1 MMKKLLS
8 LIVFTAAIANA
19 QYSVKGTMTP
29 PEKNDWVMLHKLQ
42 GVKPKYISNTTI
54 KFDTIAVGADTQV
67 LGRFSFE
74 LPNDAEPGVYR
85 ATYRSKGA
93 GFVDFIFNK
102 ENVEFIFN
110 PKYPDQSIV
119 FTSSREN
126 KLYSEY
132 LELYAKIQNKINGH
146 QMEYLKNP
154 SKDVKKAYKN
164 ELDELENLQE
174 KFENKSE
181 GMLANNF
188 IKASQ
193 RYNSSSILDEMPE
206 YLAETTD
213 NFFKYVDFDNQALY
227 NSSFFI
233 DRVNEFVFLRNYS
246 DDQVTQHKLHKE
258 YIAKV
263 MDVISNKKV
272 KKEVIEFL
280 ASTFTDKRDSE
291 VVDWLFSEYYDN
303 LPNKDDEF
311 KQKRLDQLSVSVG
324 RVAPDFSWKENGE
337 EVKLSELSDGE
348 NYLLIFWSTGCPHC
362 TREVPEVHEFMK
374 EFSTT
379 SVISFAIED
388 DEVEFNKFKE
398 RLGGWHNAVGTHP
411 DYKFDNDV
419 VRKYKI
425 DATPTYFVLDQSKKI
440 IAIPNSIDDV
450 HKFFENLKNN

>member
-8 LIVFTAAIANA
+8 LVVLITSIANA
-19 QYSVKGTMTP
+19 QYSIKGTMTP
-29 PEKNDWVMLHKLQ
+29 PEKGDWVMLHKLQ

-54 KFDTIAVGADTQV
+54 KFDTISVGADTQV
-67 LGRFSFE
+67 LGKFAFE
-74 LPNDAEPGVYR
+74 LPNNAEPGVYR
-85 ATYRSKGA
+85 ATYRNKGS

-102 ENVEFIFN
+102 ENIEFIFN

-126 KLYSEY
+126 KVYSEY
-132 LELYAKIQNKINGH
+132 LEAAAKLQNKINAQ

-154 SKDVKKAYKN
+154 SKDVKKAYKK
-164 ELDELENLQE
+164 EIDELEELQE
-174 KFENKSE
+174 NYENKSE
-181 GMLANNF
+181 GMLSNNF
-188 IKASQ
+188 IKASK

-246 DDQVTQHKLHKE
+246 DDQVTQQKLHKE
-258 YIAKV
+258 SIEKAMKA
-263 MDVISNKKV
+263 ITNKKV
-272 KKEVIEFL
+272 KKEIIEFL
-280 ASTFTDKRDSE
+280 ATTFTDKRNSE
-291 VVDWLFSEYYDN
+291 IVDWLFSEYYDK
-303 LPNKDDEF
+303 LSNKDDEF
-311 KQKRLDQLSVSVG
+311 KQKKLDQLSVSVG
-324 RVAPDFSWKENGE
+324 REAPDFSWKEGNE
-337 EVKLSELSDGE
+337 ELKLSELSDGE

-374 EFSTT
+374 EFPNT
-379 SVISFAIED
+379 SIISFAIE
-388 DEVEFNKFKE
+388 ETEEEFNKFKE
-398 RLGGWHNAVGTHP
+398 KLGGWHNAIGTHP
-411 DYKFDNDV
+411 DYKFDNEV

-425 DATPTYFVLDQSKKI
+425 DATPTYFVLDQNKKI

-450 HKFFENLKNN
+450 HKYFQNN